1 MFSLRPR
8 LWRILFRFYLLV
20 RALLSP
26 TSFGATGAVIDAQG
40 RVLLVRHS
48 YMPGWQLPG
57 GGVNRGEPPADAVLR
72 ELAEEVGLTGGAGVL
87 MGLYARRNSWTGSF
101 IALYRITGAAVN
113 FRPNLEIR
121 EICYADPR
129 QPPPGCSP
137 ATLRRL
143 AELNGEPISP
153 YW

>member
-1 MFSLRPR
+1 LLGNG
-8 LWRILFRFYLLV
+8 LWNVVFYLIQLA
-20 RALLSP
+20 RAFVSP
-26 TSFGATGAVIDAQG
+26 TTFGAAGAVFDASG

-48 YMPGWQLPG
+48 YQPGWQFPG

-72 ELAEEVGLTGGAGVL
+72 ELGEELGLEGGEATFI
-87 MGLYARRNSWTGSF
+87 GLYARRGGWVACFVSF
-101 IALYRITGAAVN
+101 YRITGAAVH

-121 EICYADPR
+121 EICYVHPHA
-129 QPPPGCSP
+129 PPPGCSA

-143 AELNGEPISP
+143 AELRGEPVSP